1 MRSDLFVSAP
11 PALRPSALFFKMDWL
26 TFFLIFLKAS
36 LLSTGGRGPFPY
48 LYTDMISRGWATPAD
63 FPAALTV
70 GEISPGPNGL
80 WVVSLG
86 YLTGGLVGA
95 LLATLAI
102 ALPPLTVL
110 IVARIHERLKSF
122 KATKGVL
129 DGLVLAIAG
138 TSLVVM
144 GNLFVNNGVNIVTIA
159 IAVVCAALMLSG
171 KVPTWAMIAGAAAA
185 GVLLLQ

>member
-1 MRSDLFVSAP
+1 
-11 PALRPSALFFKMDWL
+11 MDWL

-48 LYTDMISRGWATPAD
+48 LYTDMIARGWATPAE

-86 YLTGGLVGA
+86 YLTGGLPGA
-95 LLATLAI
+95 LLASVAI
-102 ALPPLTVL
+102 ALPPLLVL
-110 IVARIHERLKSF
+110 VVAQVHDRLKSY

-129 DGLVLAIAG
+129 DGLVLGIAG
-138 TSLVVM
+138 TSIIVL
-144 GNLFVNNGVNIVTIA
+144 GNLFVVNGVNAVTIVIA
-159 IAVVCAALMLSG
+159 IACTALMLTG
-171 KVPTWAMIAGAAAA
+171 RVPTWIMIAGAAIV
-185 GVLLLQ
+185 GMLLLQG

>member
-1 MRSDLFVSAP
+1 
-11 PALRPSALFFKMDWL
+11 MDWL
-26 TFFLIFLKAS
+26 TFFWIFLKAS

-48 LYTDMISRGWATPAD
+48 LYTDLIAQGWATPAD

-80 WVVSLG
+80 WVVSIG
-86 YLTGGLVGA
+86 YLSGGLVGA
-95 LLATLAI
+95 LLATIAI
-102 ALPPLTVL
+102 AIPPLTVL
-110 IVARIHERLKSF
+110 IVAHLHDRLKSF

-129 DGLVLAIAG
+129 DGLVLGIAG

-144 GNLFVNNGVNIVTIA
+144 GNLFINNGVNGVTIA
-159 IAVVCAALMLSG
+159 IAVVCAALMFTG
-171 KVPTWAMIAGAAAA
+171 KVPTWAMFLGAAAA

>member
-1 MRSDLFVSAP
+1 
-11 PALRPSALFFKMDWL
+11 MDWL

-48 LYTDMISRGWATPAD
+48 LYTDMISRGWATPSN
-63 FPAALTV
+63 FPEALTV

-86 YLTGGLVGA
+86 YLSGGLIGA
-95 LLATLAI
+95 LLATIAI
-102 ALPPLTVL
+102 AIPPLAVL
-110 IVARIHERLKSF
+110 IVAHIHGRLKSF

-129 DGLVLAIAG
+129 DGLLLGIAG
-138 TSLVVM
+138 TSIIVLS
-144 GNLFVNNGVNIVTIA
+144 NLFVNNGVNVVTVA
-159 IAVVCAALMLSG
+159 IAVVAAALMLTG
-171 KVPTWAMIAGAAAA
+171 KVPSWVLIAGAAVA